1 MAKKSMLFVLLAF
14 VLLIS
19 ASAVLADQEGTACW
33 CNIDEYGCWNTGD
46 HGEKEYC
53 MFWSEDARTLFM
65 GPNSKATVSPRPDG
79 KTLALKGPFWWDRG
93 GFSNYW
99 TCKQDST
106 LFPGGWTCTEPG
118 GEERTYDR
126 SWPW

>member
-1 MAKKSMLFVLLAF
+1 MAKKSLLFVLLAF

-19 ASAVLADQEGTACW
+19 ASAVLADQDGTACW

-65 GPNSKATVSPRPDG
+65 GPDSSAVVTPRPDG
-79 KTLALKGPFWWDRG
+79 KTLALKGPFWVDNWF
-93 GFSNYW
+93 GFENYW
-99 TCKQDST
+99 KCKQSSA
-106 LFPGGWTCTEPG
+106 FVAGGWRCKA
-118 GEERTYDR
+118 R
-126 SWPW
+126 

>member
-33 CNIDEYGCWNTGD
+33 CNVDEYGCWNTGD

-65 GPNSKATVSPRPDG
+65 GPDSKAVVTPRPEGG
-79 KTLALKGPFWWDRG
+79 KLALKGHFWFDRYDM
-93 GFSNYW
+93 NYW

-106 LFPGGWTCTEPG
+106 YISGGWKCKGAG
-118 GEERTYDR
+118 GETIYRGPKFAD
-126 SWPW
+126 